1 MNKNNRLNLSE
12 NLFSKKSVYES
23 SINKYKN
30 SDGDD
35 IKLKPQLDENYKKG
49 KLIDNKK
56 EQGKIFT
63 EDRRKISDDRNEED
77 VSEYAS
83 QVFYDGLK
91 EHDLCPVFGEKIEE
105 QTRRLK
111 THSPFGNC
119 KSWKLFKF
127 IVKSGEDL
135 RQEQFATQL
144 INEFNQIFRLENVD
158 MWLKPYEILSTGHNV
173 GVIECVPNAVS
184 LDYLKR
190 KAKGFTTLRRYF
202 EQYFGDTNKESKI

>member
-1 MNKNNRLNLSE
+1 M
-12 NLFSKKSVYES
+12 
-23 SINKYKN
+23 
-30 SDGDD
+30 
-35 IKLKPQLDENYKKG
+35 DENYKKG
-49 KLIDNKK
+49 KIIENKK

-63 EDRRKISDDRNEED
+63 EDRRKISNDRNEED

-111 THSPFGNC
+111 MHSPFGNC

-158 MWLKPYEILSTGHNV
+158 MWLKPYEI
-173 GVIECVPNAVS
+173 ECVPNAVS
-184 LDYLKR
+184 LDYLQR

-202 EQYFGDTNKESKI
+202 EQYFGDINKESKI